1 MPDLLTAN
9 EKTLIAEKIE
19 LLTQVDY
26 GVSCMMYVA
35 TPARTTALFLL
46 ESGVVQNGAAS
57 DSPQKASIAPWVT
70 KATPK
75 DLNNI
80 TSSDAERRALSEI
93 GKKGNRG
100 AKDRASVRG
109 GPLVVVD
116 QWKLLPPNATVY
128 VVGTKGPCKD
138 CKRAVPAIAK
148 ELKSTLVVK
157 WIYTLDLEQNKTV
170 GGQNGFAG
178 AIKVQLNERRS
189 AWVYYS
195 GMFAPFLVL
204 LPNLHLPVAEK
215 AITIFFNN
223 GTALPANTCGTA
235 AEAKTVADV
244 LGEEVASTLLRGAW
258 KKEGAG
264 WTRG

>member
-35 TPARTTALFLL
+35 TPNLIAALL
-46 ESGVVQNGAAS
+46 ECHVVQNGAAS
-57 DSPQKASIAPWVT
+57 TSPQKGPIESWVT
-70 KATPK
+70 DATPTG
-75 DLNNI
+75 LNNI

-93 GKKGNRG
+93 GKKGNWG
-100 AKDRASVRG
+100 AKDRRQG
-109 GPLVVVD
+109 NRGPLIVVD
-116 QWKLLPPNATVY
+116 QWKLLPANATVY

-138 CKRAVPAIAK
+138 CKRAVPVIAR

-157 WIYTLDLEQNKTV
+157 WIYTLELEENKTV
-170 GGQNGFAG
+170 GGQNGFTN
-178 AIKVQLNERRS
+178 AIKVRLNERRS

-195 GMFAPFLVL
+195 GMFTPFLPL

-215 AITIFFNN
+215 TIKDFFNN
-223 GTALPANTCGTA
+223 ATAMPSNTCGNA
-235 AEAKTVADV
+235 AEAKIVADV
-244 LGEEVASTLLRGAW
+244 LGEEVASSLLRGAW